1 MNDIKYEITPYK
13 DEDYEFVYELKKG
26 VYRSYVEQNWGE
38 WNEVLQRDLFVKFM
52 NEYSKDI
59 LIISIQNKKI
69 GFVHGKENDLDE
81 FEIGNICIVPECQNK
96 GIGSKILAKYLL
108 IC

>member
-13 DEDYEFVYELKKG
+13 DEDYEFVYELKKC

-81 FEIGNICIVPECQNK
+81 FEIIEN
-96 GIGSKILAKYLL
+96 S
-108 IC
+108 